1 MATLWIHVFEAAAE
15 VALGDP
21 IQELS
26 VTIGASSTSAG
37 SAITGSNRLR
47 RRCRLMADTICHVTW
62 AASPTADTSD
72 IPLGIDNP
80 EYFDIEAGHTVAVID
95 RAP

>member
-26 VTIGASSTSAG
+26 VTIGVSSTSAG

-47 RRCRLMADTICHVTW
+47 RRVRLFADLNCHVTW
-62 AASPTADTSD
+62 AASPTADTGD
-72 IPLGIDNP
+72 IPLGVDNP
-80 EYFDIEAGHTVAVID
+80 EYFDIEAGHTVAVIQ
-95 RAP
+95 RV